1 MRLPFRQALPKIDRE
16 TRRSLVAVLGILG
29 EKLHHDRR
37 ERRRDARD
45 PLVGRLWVAGNVAV
59 HPFHRVGGGEGQF
72 ARQHLVEGDARVAGA
87 MQCQSP

>member
-1 MRLPFRQALPKIDRE
+1 MGFPFSQALAQIGRE
-16 TRRSLVAVLGILG
+16 TRGGLVALFGILG

-72 ARQHLVEGDARVAGA
+72 ARQHFVEGDT
-87 MQCQSP
+87 